1 MARSAT
7 RRWNAP
13 VTSTD
18 KAVEQVTVRE
28 VAGVFRTAASMQQA
42 IQALLLAGFDRA
54 DIDLM
59 ADVETIREKLGGI
72 FKPADEIV
80 DMPGAPRQAYVAHE
94 DMAIPVAG
102 AAGILFYVGATAM
115 ALSVVAS
122 GGTLAAA
129 LAAAALGGALGGGI
143 GALGARFIGR
153 EQARKLELQLM
164 AGGLVVWVR
173 ARTPEQEE
181 LAADIL
187 KGHGAEGVH
196 VHDITIERHWEDVP
210 LASVRPDPWLSD
222 EPLGRV

>member
-1 MARSAT
+1 
-7 RRWNAP
+7 

-18 KAVEQVTVRE
+18 KIVERTTVHE
-28 VAGVFRTAASMQQA
+28 VAGVFRAATSMQQA
-42 IQALLLAGFDRA
+42 VDALLLAGFDRA

-59 ADVETIREKLGGI
+59 ADVETIRQKLGSM
-72 FKPADEIV
+72 FVPAEEIA
-80 DMPGAPRQAYVAHE
+80 DIPGAPRKAYVARE
-94 DMAIPVAG
+94 DVAIPVAG

-129 LAAAALGGALGGGI
+129 VAAAALGGAFGGGI

-181 LAADIL
+181 RAADIL
-187 KGHGAEGVH
+187 KGHGADGVR
-196 VHDITIERHWEDVP
+196 VHDITIDRHLEDVP
-210 LASVRPDPWLSD
+210 LASVRPDPWLSN
-222 EPLGRV
+222 EPLSHV